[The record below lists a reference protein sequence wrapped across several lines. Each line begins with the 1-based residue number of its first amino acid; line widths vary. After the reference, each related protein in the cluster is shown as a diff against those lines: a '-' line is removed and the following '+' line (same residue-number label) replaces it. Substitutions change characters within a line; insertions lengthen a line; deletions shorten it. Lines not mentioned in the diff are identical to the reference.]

1 MKRCLSFLL
10 LLFLF
15 VFGAAAPDAGPGEN
29 AAHLYAGRPQLLP
42 FEVKGEFVIRT
53 RHGRILGSGAGAGQ
67 LTVQVPELEKG
78 GRVEAV
84 IEWDG
89 RSRDLVFHHPLL
101 LPGLRARTAL
111 AGPRRAA
118 LSEAGVVKAA
128 AAQVVF
134 TDSFGAAGE
143 SVVFFFPPR
152 NGLPWKIP
160 DDWRTVALHRT
171 KNAGT
176 LSVQKVKE
184 DFRVD
189 TGGRATYIEVATARN
204 QRIFIFD
211 PGFDLSSAENMLIIQ
226 QIVKEAK
233 K

>member
-1 MKRCLSFLL
+1 MKRCLSFLP

-134 TDSFGAAGE
+134 TVSFGAAG
-143 SVVFFFPPR
+143 
-152 NGLPWKIP
+152 
-160 DDWRTVALHRT
+160 WRTVALHRT

>member
-1 MKRCLSFLL
+1 MGGFW
-10 LLFLF
+10 
-15 VFGAAAPDAGPGEN
+15 APE
-29 AAHLYAGRPQLLP
+29 
-42 FEVKGEFVIRT
+42 
-53 RHGRILGSGAGAGQ
+53 S
-67 LTVQVPELEKG
+67 ELEKG

-118 LSEAGVVKAA
+118 LSEAGIVKAA